1 VSGAAFLRLKKLKG
15 GGIIGVAARHNRR
28 VIQAEI
34 GASGSI
40 DPARSHLNETLQGPT
55 TADDVATLAKD
66 LMREAGITK
75 LRKDAVMGL
84 ELVFSLPPE
93 HRLDERAYFAECAN
107 WAGVYFGG
115 AQNIL
120 SADIH
125 RDEAQHHCHVLLL
138 PLIQKKMTGSDI
150 VGNKQRLA
158 EIQKQFH
165 AAVASRYGL
174 LKAPAR
180 LIGASKQEAAKE
192 VIKRLREASDP
203 ALRSAAWP
211 TIREAVERDPGPFM
225 LALGAELSKPK
236 KQGRT
241 MAQIFTS
248 KGKSTAQDKES
259 TAKAYRVPAP
269 EKEQTLSC
277 VGFAP
282 KPPSPPPPELPK
294 QAATAEQAD
303 PGEVVRVREG
313 RQEAK
318 QWSTELGEFID
329 PPPRPARTARASA
342 DSWVAAALSA
352 RHH

>member
-1 VSGAAFLRLKKLKG
+1 M
-15 GGIIGVAARHNRR
+15 
-28 VIQAEI
+28 
-34 GASGSI
+34 
-40 DPARSHLNETLQGPT
+40 
-55 TADDVATLAKD
+55 ATLAKD
-66 LMREAGITK
+66 LMREAGITR

-84 ELVFSLPPE
+84 ELVFSLPPD

-138 PLIQKKMTGSDI
+138 PLIQNKMTGSDI

-180 LIGASKQEAAKE
+180 LQGASKQDAAKE

-203 ALRSAAWP
+203 ALRSAAWS
-211 TIREAVERDPGPFM
+211 TIREAIERDPGPFM
-225 LALGAELSKPK
+225 LALGVELSKPK

-248 KGKSTAQDKES
+248 TGKRTSQDKEPNS
-259 TAKAYRVPAP
+259 KPYRVPMP
-269 EKEQTLSC
+269 EKGQTLSC
-277 VGFAP
+277 VGFTP
-282 KPPSPPPPELPK
+282 KPPTPPPQSLPK
-294 QAATAEQAD
+294 KEAEPERAD
-303 PGEVVRVREG
+303 PGELVRVREG
-313 RQEAK
+313 KQEAK
-318 QWSTELGEFID
+318 LWSSELGEFVD
-329 PPPRPARTARASA
+329 APPRPARAARAGA
-342 DSWVAAALSA
+342 ELWVKAALSVRGA
-352 RHH
+352 TGPGHKVRQ